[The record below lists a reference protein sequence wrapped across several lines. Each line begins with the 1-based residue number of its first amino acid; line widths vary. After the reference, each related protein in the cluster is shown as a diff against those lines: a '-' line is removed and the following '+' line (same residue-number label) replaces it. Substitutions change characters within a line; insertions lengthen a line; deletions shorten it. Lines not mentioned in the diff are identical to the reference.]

1 MMQKKICMLGGFAVG
16 KTSLVRR
23 FVTNLF
29 SDQYHTTIG
38 VTVEKKTVTAQG
50 QNLMLMLW
58 DLYGDDE
65 FQRVRE
71 SYLSGSSGY
80 ILVMDGTRRATLD
93 TALSLHQVAT
103 RLLGDVPFVSIINK
117 ADLQSEWEI
126 DDQSIES
133 LRQQG
138 WPVLFGSAKLGEGVD
153 ELFSALAERIVTSPV
168 PSGESQP

>member
-38 VTVEKKTVTAQG
+38 VTVEKKTVTTHG
-50 QNLMLMLW
+50 QDLTLMLW

-71 SYLSGSSGY
+71 SYLFGSSGY

-93 TALSLHQVAT
+93 TALSLHQVAR
-103 RLLGDVPFVSIINK
+103 RLLGEVPFVSIINK
-117 ADLQSEWEI
+117 ADLRSEWEI

-133 LRQQG
+133 LRELG
-138 WPVLFGSAKLGEGVD
+138 RPVFFGSAKLGQGVE
-153 ELFSALAERIVTSPV
+153 ELFRTLAGQMVSSPL
-168 PSGESQP
+168 PSGGSQ